1 MNANDLIDAGLD
13 YQTIEIEG
21 VGPVQLRSLTVDEAE
36 KFGKVSK
43 KTDDKL
49 LMFAYL
55 VKLCCPSFKGFWW
68 TPKRI
73 KKKLALQVLLKLAD
87 HIMKLSGYGNDAVD
101 ESVKS

>member
-1 MNANDLIDAGLD
+1 MNAKDLVDAGLN
-13 YQTIEIEG
+13 YQTIEIDG
-21 VGPVQLRSLTVDEAE
+21 IGPVKLRSLTVDEEE
-36 KFGKVSK
+36 KFSKVSGK
-43 KTDDKL
+43 KEDKF